1 MYFMYSMYVHIH
13 VFMLCCIFTFFV
25 VIHGRLG
32 LVFQSFRLGS
42 DLFVLKANFSP
53 IKIKIK
59 IPRRPGVTE
68 IYSMYSVYRSLSC
81 CKFLDK
87 LSQIRF
93 RVHRAKNSGRSRDG
107 TLTPI
112 ARSAVPARP
121 IADARSARIGRT
133 IDGKSSPI
141 GTWKNAWKDCG
152 DRRSVPRL
160 PRDRQK
166 VPPKHVR

>member
-1 MYFMYSMYVHIH
+1 MLYFH
-13 VFMLCCIFTFFV
+13 VFCRNSRAAWSCFS
-25 VIHGRLG
+25 
-32 LVFQSFRLGS
+32 VFQTGFGPICVKSQ
-42 DLFVLKANFSP
+42 FSP
-53 IKIKIK
+53 IKIK

-68 IYSMYSVYRSLSC
+68 MYSMYSVYRSLSC

-93 RVHRAKNSGRSRDG
+93 RVHRAKSSGRSRDG

-141 GTWKNAWKDCG
+141 GTWKNVWKNCG